1 MSGDVVGCSFDVIV
15 MMDFDDFSGVKGQ
28 VSTGFL
34 LIFSPQTEYLNI
46 SSPPP

>member
-15 MMDFDDFSGVKGQ
+15 MMDFDDFLEQKEVEE

-34 LIFSPQTEYLNI
+34 LIFFYFSPQTEY
-46 SSPPP
+46 